1 MSVTKYFA
9 AKYWWSHC
17 PNYFRDILRVMS
29 PTKYST
35 VQYPTCKVTV
45 QNPTCKAS
53 AIFYV

>member
-1 MSVTKYFA
+1 MPVTKYFA

-53 AIFYV
+53 VIFYV